1 VRPLLSWPGGKSR
14 LAKRL
19 AAYLPPHRTY
29 VEPFAGGAAVFFA
42 KKPSKRE
49 VIGDKS
55 TWATSFYR
63 QVAKGGLRSCP
74 IGTSVSRA
82 KFQKLRRKGDPCS
95 RFYTNKL
102 SYHGNMK
109 EMGPTERPR
118 FAATALKNLPAIEG
132 RLKHARI
139 VTGDFA
145 KTMRLGDSSDAVH
158 FLDPPWPVGYTK
170 NYAHKIPLLESVIK
184 ASEKMKGK
192 VMVIY
197 NDNGQVQRA
206 FARRG
211 WRRYRIHT
219 TQGGGKRGAQKTTF
233 LIATRGFRIGKKRR

>member
-1 VRPLLSWPGGKSR
+1 MKPLLSWPGGKSR

-19 AAYLPPHRTY
+19 AGYLPPHRAY
-29 VEPFAGGAAVFFA
+29 SEPFAGGAAVFFA
-42 KKPSKRE
+42 KKPAARE

-55 TWATSFYR
+55 KWATKFYR
-63 QVAKGGLRSCP
+63 DVARGGLRSCP
-74 IGTSVSRA
+74 VGSRVSRQE
-82 KFQKLRRKGDPCS
+82 FQRRRRKADPCS

-109 EMGPTERPR
+109 EMGPTERTR
-118 FAATALKNLPAIEG
+118 FAATVLRDLPKYEE
-132 RLKHARI
+132 RLKKARI

-145 KTMRLGDSSDAVH
+145 KTMRLADSESTVH
-158 FLDPPWPVGYTK
+158 FLDPPWPVGYTH

-184 ASEKMKGK
+184 TAEKMKGK

-197 NDNGQVQRA
+197 NDDRQVQRA

-219 TQGGGKRGAQKTTF
+219 TQGGGRKGAQKTTF
-233 LIATRGFRIGKKRR
+233 LVATRGFRIGR